1 MQRQEPVRRLAFRL
15 PALDRTTLTPLI
27 VLVVGVIAISILS
40 PAFLTV
46 GNIENVLTQIAVIGI
61 VTMAQ
66 TMLLVSGGLDLSVGS
81 NVALSGVVCGL
92 LFSRGVPL
100 WIGCIAA
107 LACATAI
114 GLVNGLL
121 VAQNRAHPFIIT
133 LGMLTFLN
141 GVAAEIT
148 GGSPIND
155 MGALATTLGGTLIFN
170 IPTSIF
176 ILIATVAFAYV
187 FLRSTPLGRA
197 AYAIG
202 GNEEASFLS
211 GIAVARSKI
220 ALYTLVGFIVG
231 IAALVQSGILNAAEA
246 DIGNGLELRSI
257 AAAVIGGTA
266 LFGGQG
272 GALRSLQGVLLLG
285 LIANGLNLIGVG
297 ANYQQ
302 IALGLI
308 VVVAVMVQ
316 RNR

>member
-1 MQRQEPVRRLAFRL
+1 MQRQARAPRFPIRL
-15 PALDRTTLTPLI
+15 PALDLATLTPLI
-27 VLVVGVIAISILS
+27 VLVVGAIAISLFS

-100 WIGCIAA
+100 WIGCVAA

-114 GLVNGLL
+114 GLINGLL

-141 GVAAEIT
+141 GVAAQIT

-155 MGALATTLGGTLIFN
+155 MGALATTLGGTLFG

-176 ILIATVAFAYV
+176 ILLGTVAFAYV
-187 FLRSTPLGRA
+187 FLRMTPLGRA